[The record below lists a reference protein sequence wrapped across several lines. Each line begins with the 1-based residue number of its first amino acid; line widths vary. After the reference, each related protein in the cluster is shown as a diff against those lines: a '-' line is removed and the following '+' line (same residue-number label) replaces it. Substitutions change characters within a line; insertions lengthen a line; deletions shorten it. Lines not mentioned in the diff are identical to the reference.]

1 VCNTPADCNPAPVDA
16 TAPPICI
23 EGQSPEGMD
32 VGLCALDCSG
42 GRTCPAG
49 MQCAQNV
56 SFGEDYPIYDF
67 CI

>member
-1 VCNTPADCNPAPVDA
+1 
-16 TAPPICI
+16 
-23 EGQSPEGMD
+23 MD
-32 VGLCALDCSG
+32 IGLCALDCSG

-49 MQCAQNV
+49 MQCAENV